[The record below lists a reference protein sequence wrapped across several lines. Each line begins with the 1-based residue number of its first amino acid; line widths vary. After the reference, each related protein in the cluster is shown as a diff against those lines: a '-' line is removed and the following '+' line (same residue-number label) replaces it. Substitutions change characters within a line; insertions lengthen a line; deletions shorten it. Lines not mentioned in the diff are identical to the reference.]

1 MIEVCI
7 TSFALGIV
15 AGARAARVTTHYELR
30 KFKKE
35 ESNKP
40 KSYNIRMKARYEES

>member
-15 AGARAARVTTHYELR
+15 AGALAALVTTHYELR